1 MLTLLF
7 SRVGTEHTAAPN
19 HHRITSLGL
28 LDVQNFQHH
37 ELGTLGLL
45 GTQS

>member
-1 MLTLLF
+1 MLRSLF
-7 SRVGTEHTAAPN
+7 SRVGTEHTTE
-19 HHRITSLGL
+19 ITSLGL

-37 ELGTLGLL
+37 ELGTLGLW